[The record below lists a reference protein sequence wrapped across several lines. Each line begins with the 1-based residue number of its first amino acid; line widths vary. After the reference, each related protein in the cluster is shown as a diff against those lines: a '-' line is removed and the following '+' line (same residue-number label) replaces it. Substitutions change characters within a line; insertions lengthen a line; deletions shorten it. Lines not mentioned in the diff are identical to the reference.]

1 MRGIDELWDGRRCS
15 KVSDPLGLH
24 NLFDGMLVLD
34 KGDDPH
40 LSFAL
45 GALKG
50 IYFVDSLYARGPTA
64 PSELP
69 SIVTLGFFS
78 WGRGELRAFASSP
91 TGVATVVPCD

>member
-1 MRGIDELWDGRRCS
+1 
-15 KVSDPLGLH
+15 LGLH

-50 IYFVDSLYARGPTA
+50 IYFVDSLYARGPTT
-64 PSELP
+64 PTEL
-69 SIVTLGFFS
+69 
-78 WGRGELRAFASSP
+78 SP
-91 TGVATVVPCD
+91 VIDG